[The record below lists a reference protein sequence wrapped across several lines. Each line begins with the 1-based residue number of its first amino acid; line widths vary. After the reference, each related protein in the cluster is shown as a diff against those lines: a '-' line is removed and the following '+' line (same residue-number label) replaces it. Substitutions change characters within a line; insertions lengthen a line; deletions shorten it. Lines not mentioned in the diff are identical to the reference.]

1 MHHNA
6 ELITSFYAAFQ
17 RRDHA
22 AMARCYARDVVF
34 QDEVFA
40 VQGWRAAAMWHMLCS
55 RATDLR
61 IEARNISAGEAVG
74 SATWDAWYTFKATGR
89 SVHNHVRASFV
100 FKEDLIARHTDRFGF
115 WRWAGQAL
123 GPKGWILGWTPQLRS
138 AVRAAS
144 ARALESFIED
154 HQLGE

>member
-1 MHHNA
+1 MHPNA
-6 ELITSFYAAFQ
+6 ELIESFYQAFQ

-22 AMARCYARDVVF
+22 AMARCYAPDVVF

-40 VQGWRAAAMWHMLCS
+40 LEGWRAAAMWRMLCE

-89 SVHNHVRASFV
+89 SVHNHIHASFV
-100 FKEDLIARHTDRFGF
+100 FRNGLIVRHRDRFGF

-123 GPKGWILGWTPQLRS
+123 GPRGWMLGWTPLLRRV
-138 AVRAAS
+138 VRQGTAQ
-144 ARALESFIED
+144 ALDKFIRD
-154 HQLGE
+154 HKLGD